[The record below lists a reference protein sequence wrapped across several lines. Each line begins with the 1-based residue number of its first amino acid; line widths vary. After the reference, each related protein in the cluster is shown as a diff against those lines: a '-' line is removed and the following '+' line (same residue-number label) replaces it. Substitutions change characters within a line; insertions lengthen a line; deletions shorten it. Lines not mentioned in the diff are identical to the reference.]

1 MVFKKIFRVVCI
13 VFLTILICILSMVLI
28 LFTKSINEVK
38 DIDINLSK
46 NTTSVCK
53 IYNNNGELINDKI
66 NLVSNYV
73 ELEDVSPYLVEGF
86 ISIEDKK
93 FYKHNG
99 LNYLRI
105 AKAMVN
111 NITAGSFVEGA
122 STISQQLI
130 KNKYLTNEKSISRKI
145 KEMYL
150 TLKMEAQE
158 DKDTIIESYINTIY
172 YGNGAYGISNASSRF
187 FNKLPN
193 ELSLSECA
201 TLVGIVKSPAKYS
214 PLNDYDNS
222 IGRRNLVL
230 KEMYKDGLITK
241 SEYVQA
247 VNEKLELDIQEISNY
262 NSLDLYSKKVI
273 NEACEILN
281 MSKYEILNKG
291 YSIYTYQDKDEQNI
305 LDSIVNNDA
314 YYDKNEY
321 GNIAD
326 NLTMIIENKTAG
338 ITAISGRSRYDLT
351 SFKRQPGSLIKP
363 ILVYTPAFEERLIY
377 PSSQILDEKITIN
390 NYSPHNVSDK
400 YYGYV
405 SIRDAVAKSLNVPA
419 VKLCDKIGVEKCK
432 SYAEKA
438 GIIFAQNDTGLAIA
452 LGGLTEGVSLEE
464 ITNSYIPYSNDGE
477 YQKCGFIKEIK
488 TPQNITIYAKNKT
501 IKEYCS
507 KESAYL
513 MTESLIYSSKSGTSN
528 KLKNLE
534 YNVASKTGTVNI
546 KNTNYNTD
554 AYSLA
559 YTTKHTVST
568 WFGNYSMDEKFN
580 LKGSNN
586 GGTFATEIIKDIL
599 EDLYKNNKPKD
610 FEIPDTIISLPID
623 TLSLKNNNEIVLG
636 YNSPIK
642 YQKYEIFASD
652 NLPPELN
659 NDYEEVEDTELKIS
673 NINDTITLYFNAR
686 EYLEYELFKVDNYK
700 DILIQKF
707 NSQKG
712 LAECIISSFDYNK
725 DNKYYLLIR
734 NPYSN
739 KIKKS
744 NIVYTYIQKDYNNL
758 IDNINHINNFNWL
771 FE

>member
-13 VFLTILICILSMVLI
+13 LFLTILICILSMVLI
-28 LFTKSINEVK
+28 LFTKSIKEVK

-111 NITAGSFVEGA
+111 NIAAGSFVEGA

-222 IGRRNLVL
+222 ISRRNLVL

-262 NSLDLYSKKVI
+262 NNLDLYSKKVI

-338 ITAISGRSRYDLT
+338 ITAISGRSKYDLT

-405 SIRDAVAKSLNVPA
+405 SIRDAVAKSLNIPA

-464 ITNSYIPYSNDGE
+464 ITNSYISYSNDGE

-488 TPQNITIYAKNKT
+488 TPQNITIYTKNKT

-513 MTESLIYSSKSGTSN
+513 MTESLIYASKSGTSN

-652 NLPPELN
+652 NLPPGLN

-686 EYLEYELFKVDNYK
+686 EYLEYELYKLDNHK

-744 NIVYTYIQKDYNNL
+744 NIVSTYIQKDYNNL
-758 IDNINHINNFNWL
+758 IDNINHINNLNWL